1 MNPNFLT
8 PKKPKKTHC
17 RFSCEICCFFSN
29 NKKDFKKHE
38 ETNKHQI
45 LTNPNFPNDFSPK
58 NPTFSCECG
67 KLYRHK
73 SSLCA
78 HKKKCT
84 YDEVDEDDI
93 PEDLMKFLLKENGEL
108 KKMILD
114 VCKNMPPSSVNTLTN
129 SNSNNTNTT
138 NTNSNNKTFNMQFF
152 LNETCKDAMNIMDFV
167 DSIKLQLSDL
177 ENMGRLGFVEG
188 MTNIILRQLKQLD
201 VTQRPVHCSDK
212 KREMLMVKS
221 DNEWI
226 NDTKENNNKTLRNAL
241 KYIANKNILL
251 IPEFKKK
258 YPDCGQATSKK
269 SDLYNKIMYQIMDG
283 TAENEEKIIKKI
295 AKEVVITKSDFI

>member
-1 MNPNFLT
+1 
-8 PKKPKKTHC
+8 
-17 RFSCEICCFFSN
+17 
-29 NKKDFKKHE
+29 
-38 ETNKHQI
+38 
-45 LTNPNFPNDFSPK
+45 
-58 NPTFSCECG
+58 
-67 KLYRHK
+67 
-73 SSLCA
+73 
-78 HKKKCT
+78 
-84 YDEVDEDDI
+84 VDEDDI

-129 SNSNNTNTT
+129 TNSNNTNT
-138 NTNSNNKTFNMQFF
+138 TNSNNKTFNMQFF

-188 MTNIILRQLKQLD
+188 MTSIILRQLKQLD

-241 KYIANKNILL
+241 KYIANKNICL

-258 YPDCGQATSKK
+258 YPDCGFSHSAK

-283 TAENEEKIIKKI
+283 TMENEIKIIKKI
-295 AKEVVITKSDFI
+295 AKEVFIDKSDFI